1 MEKGTCNRKLQKF
14 IILRVTEVIFFIEK
28 FENITIEERVSL
40 LEIEMEEVQGEVVEV
55 QDEVII
61 LFSQQVIQDDRLG
74 NLEED
79 TDQLEI
85 NVEGKNVSLSIFKQ
99 LKQAVLQQS
108 SAEIRFYVTYPHLK
122 GKVTL

>member
-1 MEKGTCNRKLQKF
+1 MQKSYYFESQKCFFTEKL
-14 IILRVTEVIFFIEK
+14 
-28 FENITIEERVSL
+28 ENITIEERVSL

-85 NVEGKNVSLSIFKQ
+85 DVEGKSEFLHIFFLILSKNKGSSITK
-99 LKQAVLQQS
+99 LLQ
-108 SAEIRFYVTYPHLK
+108 K
-122 GKVTL
+122 

>member
-1 MEKGTCNRKLQKF
+1 MGNVKKIEKGTCNTKLQKSQYF
-14 IILRVTEVIFFIEK
+14 EYRSAIFIEK

-79 TDQLEI
+79 TDQLELE
-85 NVEGKNVSLSIFKQ
+85 VEGKRVSLHIFNN
-99 LKQAVLQQS
+99 
-108 SAEIRFYVTYPHLK
+108 
-122 GKVTL
+122 

>member
-1 MEKGTCNRKLQKF
+1 MGDVKKIEKGTCDRKLQKSNDF
-14 IILRVTEVIFFIEK
+14 ESKKYIFTEK

-40 LEIEMEEVQGEVVEV
+40 LEIEMEEIQGEVAEV

-79 TDQLEI
+79 THQLETD
-85 NVEGKNVSLSIFKQ
+85 VEGKASLHIF
-99 LKQAVLQQS
+99 LDN
-108 SAEIRFYVTYPHLK
+108 
-122 GKVTL
+122 

>member
-1 MEKGTCNRKLQKF
+1 MQKSYYFESQKGFFTEKL
-14 IILRVTEVIFFIEK
+14 
-28 FENITIEERVSL
+28 ENITIEERVSL

-85 NVEGKNVSLSIFKQ
+85 DVEGEASLHIFFKEFT
-99 LKQAVLQQS
+99 QAVL
-108 SAEIRFYVTYPHLK
+108 
-122 GKVTL
+122 